1 MNGSET
7 LGASETRVADFE
19 SASTRRDAVPP
30 PHKTFLTRVCRL
42 SVIMPFYNEAANAAK
57 TAAAVV
63 EHAAL
68 NPRRQFILA
77 DDGSTDETA
86 RILAEIVDTADV
98 AGVEV
103 VHFPVNQGKGRTIKS
118 ALDRCT
124 GDAVCFIDGDLA
136 YSLDY
141 LNNIEDSLSE
151 HEIVIGSRTAAGD
164 RSDRGARRLYGS
176 TFNWIVRKSL
186 GLPYRDTQAGLKGF
200 RREVADRLF
209 GLQRLEGFGFDV
221 ELLFLARK
229 FGYAVAEIPARVRP
243 DHTYKASFRRL
254 FVDSGEALYEVMRI
268 RHNDRRGL
276 YSL

>member
-7 LGASETRVADFE
+7 LGAADTRPVGFET
-19 SASTRRDAVPP
+19 ASNRLDPFQP
-30 PHKTFLTRVCRL
+30 PHKTFLTRVCNL
-42 SVIMPFYNEAANAAK
+42 SVIMPFYNEESTAAK
-57 TAAAVV
+57 TAAAVI
-63 EHAAL
+63 EHAAR
-68 NPRRQFILA
+68 NPRRQFVLA
-77 DDGSTDETA
+77 DDGSTDDTPG
-86 RILAEIVDTADV
+86 ILAEIVAKAAV

-103 VHFPVNQGKGRTIKS
+103 VRFPVNQGKGRTIKS
-118 ALDRCT
+118 ALARCS
-124 GDAVCFIDGDLA
+124 GEAVCFLDGDLA

-141 LNNIEDSLSE
+141 LSIIETKLID

-200 RREVADRLF
+200 RRGVADRLF

-229 FGYAVAEIPARVRP
+229 FGYEVAEIPARVRP

-254 FVDSGEALYEVMRI
+254 FVDSGEAFREVMRI
-268 RHNDRRGL
+268 RRNDRRGL
-276 YSL
+276 YSV